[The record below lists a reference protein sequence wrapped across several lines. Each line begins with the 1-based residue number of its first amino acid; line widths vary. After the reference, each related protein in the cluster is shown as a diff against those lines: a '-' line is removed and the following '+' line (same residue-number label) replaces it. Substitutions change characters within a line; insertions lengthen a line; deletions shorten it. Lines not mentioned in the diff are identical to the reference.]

1 MKFEDEP
8 RPGVNS
14 EEIEEVLLRDGHWY
28 PVRDNSFRIYSP
40 VEAGHRAR
48 SGNQAGAYLRFRNQE
63 TGMWIEAPLSSLV
76 AVGYP
81 DPERVNEIRKIRE
94 REVANSQTDGGK
106 GK

>member
-1 MKFEDEP
+1 MKFEEEA

-14 EEIEEVLLRDGHWY
+14 EEVVEVLLRDQHWY
-28 PVRDNSFRIYSP
+28 PVRDNSFRIFSP
-40 VEAGHRAR
+40 VEPGHRAR
-48 SGNQAGAYLRFRNQE
+48 SGNQAGAYLRFRNLE

-94 REVANSQTDGGK
+94 REVANSETDGGK